1 MRNQKAHTRAKR
13 SSLRLFSF
21 VRGASG
27 IRQRVWVNIQAS
39 YPEGKDDH
47 PKGNNIV
54 QNTSM
59 QALDQARSACMQG
72 RSPWLFAEGCAS
84 SMRLLAAHRKPW
96 SPKGDNQALCACMQG
111 LLKSKILNAL
121 DCNPSHAWIRIKK
134 TYIESHLSFFFWFVF
149 VVKFETQ
156 LTLKLS
162 CFVTFLVLF

>member
-72 RSPWLFAEGCAS
+72 
-84 SMRLLAAHRKPW
+84 
-96 SPKGDNQALCACMQG
+96 

-121 DCNPSHAWIRIKK
+121 DCFPKAARAVCA
-134 TYIESHLSFFFWFVF
+134 F
-149 VVKFETQ
+149 
-156 LTLKLS
+156 
-162 CFVTFLVLF
+162 